1 VRSLQLTV
9 PVLITSHHNIAIIM
23 FHASGI
29 GWQSEDLQERRGEAI
44 GKLAKIISG
53 WIDK

>member
-1 VRSLQLTV
+1 
-9 PVLITSHHNIAIIM
+9 M
-23 FHASGI
+23 FYASGQETEI

-53 WIDK
+53 WIHK